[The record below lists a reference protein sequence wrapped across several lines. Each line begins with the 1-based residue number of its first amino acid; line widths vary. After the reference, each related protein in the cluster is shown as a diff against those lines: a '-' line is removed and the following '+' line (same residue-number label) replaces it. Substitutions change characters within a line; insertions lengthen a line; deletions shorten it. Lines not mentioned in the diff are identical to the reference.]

1 MNGAK
6 VEYNMD
12 EDEFREKDVDGKL
25 VTLFRM
31 ISAQQ
36 QVCAE
41 RLPACHAEFTKL
53 KSHRWADRIISMA
66 IGAGSAIGAVLKIK
80 G

>member
-1 MNGAK
+1 MNSAK
-6 VEYNMD
+6 VDYEMT

-31 ISAQQ
+31 ISKQQ
-36 QVCAE
+36 KVCAD
-41 RLPACHAEFTKL
+41 RLPMCHGEFKKL
-53 KSHRWADRIISMA
+53 KSHKWADRIISMA
-66 IGAGSAIGAVLKIK
+66 IGAGAAIGAVLKIK